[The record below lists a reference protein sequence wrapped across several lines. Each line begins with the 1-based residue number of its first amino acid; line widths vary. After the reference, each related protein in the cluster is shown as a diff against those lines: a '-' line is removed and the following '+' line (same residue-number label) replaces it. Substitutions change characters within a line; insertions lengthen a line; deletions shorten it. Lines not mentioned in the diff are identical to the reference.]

1 MIGPLVVPKVTNRK
15 CIGPN
20 AMKPSHPDAFL
31 AVDRDDYMT
40 VLAIIANADS
50 VLRPEEMAFFE
61 SRMARMLINPK
72 LRSQMRDLLR
82 NDYDVEET
90 VKKMDK
96 RTLRLALR
104 DGIFL
109 AAADGEI
116 HPSEVEAIQIIAE
129 HAGVDKKRLME
140 IWAWVKNGLEWMA
153 DGPSL
158 LEIPLTD

>member
-1 MIGPLVVPKVTNRK
+1 
-15 CIGPN
+15 
-20 AMKPSHPDAFL
+20 MKPSHPDAFL

-50 VLRPEEMAFFE
+50 VLRPEEMAFYE

-72 LRSQMRDLLR
+72 LRSQMRELLR
-82 NDYDVEET
+82 NDYDVKET
-90 VKKMDK
+90 VKDMDK

-116 HPSEVEAIQIIAE
+116 HPAEVEAIRIIAE
-129 HAGVDKKRLME
+129 FADVDKKRLTD
-140 IWAWVKNGLEWMA
+140 IWAWVQNGLEWMA

-158 LEIPLTD
+158 LEIPLSE